1 MTDIHISPYDVEV
14 RVRDGETL
22 LRAILRSGYKYRYGC
37 RRGGC
42 GFCKVH
48 LVLGEVAYERP
59 IDSRVLTDDEKVS
72 GVCLSCR
79 AVPLTDVVSE
89 LQEGARLRGAGVRQ
103 VDGSSTARRVP

>member
-1 MTDIHISPYDVEV
+1 MTGISISSYDVNVE
-14 RVRDGETL
+14 VRDGETL
-22 LRAILRSGYKYRYGC
+22 LRAIVRSGYKYRYGC

-59 IDSRVLTDDEKVS
+59 IDSRVLTDDEKVA

-79 AVPLTDVVSE
+79 AVPLTDVVIE
-89 LQEGARLRGAGVRQ
+89 LQEGDKLRLMSPLLRKFAQKTPRG
-103 VDGSSTARRVP
+103 